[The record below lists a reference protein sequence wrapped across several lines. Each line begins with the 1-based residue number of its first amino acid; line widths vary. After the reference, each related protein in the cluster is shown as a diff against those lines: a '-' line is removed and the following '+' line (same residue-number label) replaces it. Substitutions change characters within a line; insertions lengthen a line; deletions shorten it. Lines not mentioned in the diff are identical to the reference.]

1 MGGHRVEC
9 SVRSDRV
16 PLRLGPREIRLSG
29 ARRVV
34 DDHWLPAMGR
44 TARLT
49 VREWSVNMGFFDRLA
64 NVWKG
69 FLSLWVSDIES
80 RNPEAVYEAAI
91 DERVRKH
98 RDLKKAVSGIVYLR
112 NKLSNERELKEVMAQ
127 LPVAIEDG
135 EDEVALVLIQKKDEL
150 TAQIESLSAELRK
163 VSDQAEE
170 AKSGLLAFQS
180 EIEKLKREKEQ
191 MLAKKANA
199 EARIQIQDTLDGLS
213 TDADVKALDNV
224 REHISKLQAEADI
237 GSEIK
242 GDSLDAK
249 LAKIKEKA
257 ANSSARSQLDEMK
270 RQMASRQAA
279 AEGASGVK
287 KSI

>member
-1 MGGHRVEC
+1 
-9 SVRSDRV
+9 
-16 PLRLGPREIRLSG
+16 
-29 ARRVV
+29 
-34 DDHWLPAMGR
+34 
-44 TARLT
+44 
-49 VREWSVNMGFFDRLA
+49 MGFFDRLA
-64 NVWKG
+64 NIWRG

-80 RNPEAVYEAAI
+80 RNPEAVYESAI

-112 NKLSNERELKEVMAQ
+112 NKLSTELESKEKELKEVMGQ
-127 LPVAIEDG
+127 LPVAIDEG

-150 TAQIESLSAELRK
+150 TGRIETLSAELQK

-170 AKSGLLAFQS
+170 AKAGLLAFQG

-199 EARIQIQDTLDGLS
+199 EARIRIQETLDGLS
-213 TDADVKALDNV
+213 TEADVKALENV
-224 REHISKLQAEADI
+224 REHISKLHAEADI
-237 GSEIK
+237 GTEIQ

-249 LAKIKEKA
+249 LKKIKEKA
-257 ANSSARSQLDEMK
+257 ANSSARNQLDEMK
-270 RQMASRQAA
+270 RQMQARKAVATESAS
-279 AEGASGVK
+279 VK